1 MKTKKVLLASLI
13 LAGMAAA
20 CTNEEIVDVAN
31 NNATLAERTQVNL
44 TLSASSVESRMGVDK
59 NGNAGFTSND
69 VVGAVLVDGGYSIT
83 SVDLPNNIWNNIDWT
98 IQDGH
103 VGNNKW
109 AYDGTKFTT
118 EGTTAVGAWVFY
130 TKYNSNM
137 TTSRNGIE
145 FSFPQ
150 IQDGAADF
158 SKIYNNNINFMV
170 SPVVYID
177 GYEGQNL
184 NFDIAMNS
192 VYSYLNMKFDFKAL
206 AAVEKVQKIVVK
218 ALDASDNVVPFAAD
232 YTINNK
238 NIKEARLSIAAR
250 DKFSDIECPD
260 DPELSDLEDMNA
272 EMALASKAFYYN
284 EYGATNNVPSALWT
298 AFNGTQYSPVA
309 SQRGTKVWNELVV
322 DFDGVH
328 TDGVGDG
335 GLAVTDGLFSAYML
349 IPAGVYAKLQFDIY
363 TNAGVY
369 QKKVEN
375 RYACADAMTADQ
387 KTAYGIPVDKG
398 DNEIFLRPGRTAVL
412 SDIENKLKGTDAFE
426 YIQVKEA
433 DEMDGN
439 IIAKTADLINFI
451 NGIVDNGL
459 DNQYTVTVLSQEQ
472 IGNPG
477 EGSADDAAIPAH
489 AVVINKAVMA
499 ALEAKEAELDKDI
512 QLIFQGAKMQIKG
525 GTDAANT
532 LALHD
537 LTFNNGA
544 ELTEGYAKA
553 IADVVIPTSQIIDVK
568 GNSTLQLAMNNTL
581 PKDLYQ
587 INVEEGS
594 NLNVISENVIYKI
607 VNNGN
612 VKIGSSNNKIGSL
625 VVGNFE
631 NRGEIRNFNELT
643 VTASL
648 YNYSDATLI
657 TAGKVTVEKAAI
669 NAGAI
674 ANSSNFDIL
683 GTMTNNG
690 TISNTKSGFIFVTAT
705 GTDAGAF
712 NNGVNGVITNNGRI
726 YTNTGDNTIQNLGLI
741 NAMAG
746 STTYITTNSKM
757 DEKSTGSNGAS
768 QVMGTI
774 KIEKRNTDISVT
786 EPNFQGYKEY
796 TVVAEDLTDGVLSAV
811 AKDKFNKIVLST
823 EAELS
828 TEVAGYVNY
837 IVTSSN
843 ITLPKGDRIQEL
855 EFTGDAEIY
864 AEIPTTKVERV
875 VIGQLKV
882 NEDLFVKLPTE
893 NALYVYGIS
902 SFTTSKTDAKII
914 NNGEILVGGDLYT
927 ELSKAQ
933 AKATSATDALFTAG
947 HGASTAWHW
956 EAAW

>member
-69 VVGAVLVDGGYSIT
+69 VVGAVLVDGGYSAT
-83 SVDLPNNIWNNIDWT
+83 SEDLPNNIWNNIDWT
-98 IQDGH
+98 IQEGH

-118 EGTTAVGAWVFY
+118 EGTTAVGSWVFY
-130 TKYNSNM
+130 TKYNSKM

-238 NIKEARLSIAAR
+238 NIKEAKLSIAAR
-250 DKFSDIECPD
+250 GKFNDIACPD

-272 EMALASKAFYYN
+272 EMALASEAFYYN
-284 EYGATNNVPSALWT
+284 EYGATNNVPSALWA
-298 AFNGTQYSPVA
+298 AFDGSQYSPVA
-309 SQRGTKVWNELVV
+309 KQRGTKEWNELVV
-322 DFDGVH
+322 DFDAVH

-349 IPAGVYAKLQFDIY
+349 IPAGVYEKLQFDIY

-369 QKKVEN
+369 KKTVVN
-375 RYACADAMTADQ
+375 RYACADAMTTDQ
-387 KTAYGIPVDKG
+387 KTAYDIPADMG
-398 DNEIFLRPGRTAVL
+398 ENEIFLRPGRTAVL

-433 DEMDGN
+433 DKMDGN

-451 NGIVDNGL
+451 NGITTLGEHNVN
-459 DNQYTVTVLSQEQ
+459 VLSQEQ

-489 AVVINKAVMA
+489 SVIINKAVMDA
-499 ALEAKEAELDKDI
+499 IVEKEAVVGDI
-512 QLIFQGAKMQIKG
+512 QLIFKGAKMQIKG
-525 GTDAANT
+525 GADAAN
-532 LALHD
+532 ALNIHD
-537 LTFNNGA
+537 LTFNDSA
-544 ELTEGYAKA
+544 ELIEGYAKA
-553 IADVVIPTSQIIDVK
+553 IADVEIPSNQEIVLK
-568 GNSTLQLAMNNTL
+568 GNSTLQLAMNNSSDAKL
-581 PKDLYQ
+581 WS

-594 NLNVISENVIYKI
+594 NLNVTSENKLRRIT
-607 VNNGN
+607 NAGN
-612 VKIGSSNNKIGSL
+612 VKIGSSKNKIGTVSVGYL
-625 VVGNFE
+625 VN
-631 NRGEIRNFNELT
+631 NGEIRNFNVLN
-643 VTASL
+643 VLMSWQNSANS
-648 YNYSDATLI
+648 SLI
-657 TAGKVTVEKAAI
+657 TAGELNVNNTSV
-669 NAGAI
+669 
-674 ANSSNFDIL
+674 
-683 GTMTNNG
+683 NNG
-690 TISNTKSGFIFVTAT
+690 TLANSGLVNVTATLTNNATVSNTKSGFIFVTST
-705 GTDAGAF
+705 GTGAF

-823 EAELS
+823 ETELS

-927 ELSKAQ
+927 ELSNAQ

-956 EAAW
+956 GAAW